1 VAAGAF
7 TDQRLGNLPN
17 SAVRI
22 ALLIGIA
29 SAAGVLIGAALLPY
43 ANREAIKGALG
54 IVLLLA
60 TVRLTVG
67 SDRGPPA

>member
-22 ALLIGIA
+22 ALLMGIA

-43 ANREAIKGALG
+43 ANREAIKGALD
-54 IVLLLA
+54 ILLLA